1 MGDKRMLNKIKI
13 LIAAAVLSVTVS
25 ANVQAATV
33 QNGDSQSTVKH
44 TSLDNIQKVNDTT
57 DLIHP
62 GDQITIAPKKNYTVK
77 QGDTLLSIAMEHHI
91 NIKKI
96 KEWNKFIS
104 DFIHPEDGLNTIN
117 NPETEKHANQDF
129 NANATNIKAASTNSS
144 SPKEITVRATAYTAS
159 CEGCSGI
166 TATGV
171 NIKANPDARVIAVD
185 PKVIPLGSKVYV
197 EGLGEAIAADTG
209 SAIKGNRIDVF
220 ISSKQAAINF
230 GVKYLK
236 VTILK

>member
-1 MGDKRMLNKIKI
+1 MLTKIKI

-33 QNGDSQSTVKH
+33 QNGDNLSTVKH

-62 GDQITIAPKKNYTVK
+62 GDQLTIAPEKKYTVK
-77 QGDTLLSIAMEHHI
+77 QGDTLLSIAMEHNM

-104 DFIHPEDGLNTIN
+104 DFIHPEDGLNIIN
-117 NPETEKHANQDF
+117 NPLTEKHANQAN
-129 NANATNIKAASTNSS
+129 NANATNINAASTNSS
-144 SPKEITVRATAYTAS
+144 SPKEITVKATAYTAS

-197 EGLGEAIAADTG
+197 EGVGEAIAADTG
-209 SAIKGNRIDVF
+209 GAIKGNRIDVF
-220 ISSKQAAINF
+220 VPSEQNAINF

-236 VTILK
+236 VTILN

>member
-1 MGDKRMLNKIKI
+1 M
-13 LIAAAVLSVTVS
+13 
-25 ANVQAATV
+25 
-33 QNGDSQSTVKH
+33 
-44 TSLDNIQKVNDTT
+44 
-57 DLIHP
+57 
-62 GDQITIAPKKNYTVK
+62 
-77 QGDTLLSIAMEHHI
+77 SIAMEHNM

-104 DFIHPEDGLNTIN
+104 DFIHPEDGLNIIN
-117 NPETEKHANQDF
+117 NPLTEKHANQAN
-129 NANATNIKAASTNSS
+129 NANATNINAASTNSS
-144 SPKEITVRATAYTAS
+144 SPKEITVKATAYTAS

-197 EGLGEAIAADTG
+197 EGVGEAIAADTG
-209 SAIKGNRIDVF
+209 GAIKGNRIDVF
-220 ISSKQAAINF
+220 VPSEQNAINF

-236 VTILK
+236 VTILN